1 MVIQPTRGGDQRER
15 VMFEV
20 GKADVALMLD
30 KLKVI
35 DAIVGGAAEWGIFVV
50 WRSLLNISFKINWT
64 IRNLLI

>member
-35 DAIVGGAAEWGIFVV
+35 DAIVGGAAE
-50 WRSLLNISFKINWT
+50 
-64 IRNLLI
+64 